1 MIFKGINQSF
11 STVNEM
17 QYENIGKFWDEMSE
31 IYGRENLRGL
41 GWGWKNGNSIEY
53 CIGLKSNE
61 RIDFSKGE
69 YMEIA
74 IPDGGWKSYDGITDK
89 LDVLYNEIYKD
100 GPLTFEI
107 EEFNENG
114 TCRVQITRE

>member
-1 MIFKGINQSF
+1 MLFKGINRSF
-11 STVNEM
+11 STENEM

-61 RIDFSKGE
+61 IINFSDGE
-69 YMEIA
+69 YMEII
-74 IPDGGWKSYDGITDK
+74 IPDSGWKIYDGITDK

-114 TCRVQITRE
+114 TYRVQITRE